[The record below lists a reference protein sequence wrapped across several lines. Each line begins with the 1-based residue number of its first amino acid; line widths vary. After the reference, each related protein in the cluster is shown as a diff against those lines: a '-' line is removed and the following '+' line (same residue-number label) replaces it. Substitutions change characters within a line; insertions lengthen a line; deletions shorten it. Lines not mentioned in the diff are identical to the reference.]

1 MGTRLS
7 RKEQHM
13 TAEQEPTIPNQTP
26 PFTMAPPLTAE
37 QKLIEHCINHC
48 LEVVKTASA
57 CATWCITSDMAP
69 SLAECSRYCLDA
81 ATFTATNATM
91 MARGSRFS
99 GAISSVCADLCDS
112 CAAECEKHSQH
123 ADIMRQCA
131 ETCRRCAESCRE
143 VAAVA

>member
-1 MGTRLS
+1 
-7 RKEQHM
+7 M
-13 TAEQEPTIPNQTP
+13 TAEQEPSITNQ
-26 PFTMAPPLTAE
+26 APPYRKE
-37 QKLIEHCINHC
+37 QPRISNQQLMERSIDQS

-69 SLAECSRYCLDA
+69 TLAECSRYCLDA

-99 GAISSVCADLCDS
+99 GPVASVCADLCDS

-131 ETCRRCAESCRE
+131 ETCRRCAETCRE
-143 VAAVA
+143 MAAVA

>member
-1 MGTRLS
+1 MRYPLP
-7 RKEQHM
+7 RKEQPM
-13 TAEQEPTIPNQTP
+13 SSEQEPTINNQTP
-26 PFTMAPPLTAE
+26 LVRPEPPLTTE
-37 QKLIEHCINHC
+37 QKLMEHCIDNC

-57 CATWCITSDMAP
+57 CATWCITSEMAP

-99 GAISSVCADLCDS
+99 GPITSVCADLCDS

-143 VAAVA
+143 MAAVA